1 MSQPDNF
8 EMLAAYNAE
17 RARDIVHTP
26 EWDAR
31 MAALQVKF
39 DEAVAAKLPDYRT
52 ADGTY
57 IFPGYD
63 RMPEALWDSIRR
75 ALTSA
80 HQKTGEVQ

>member
-1 MSQPDNF
+1 MSTPDSF
-8 EMLAAYNAE
+8 EMLAVYNSE
-17 RARDIVHTP
+17 RARGIVHTP

-63 RMPEALWDSIRR
+63 RMPEALWDSIKR
-75 ALTSA
+75 ALKSA
-80 HQKTGEVQ
+80 HPGEGQ